1 MSEKDARVSS
11 RGISFQGRMKISWV
25 VNSDDEPIDTVDL
38 NQRNGRLLQALLVSL
53 DSHHDLDDESGDLAR
68 VEAKLDL
75 LMDMVSRLLQHT
87 ASTAIESEVE
97 IWLEGLSWSL
107 AGQTELAVSQ
117 QLTLFLY
124 LDSHLTQPL
133 ELIVNVTEV
142 RLHEHRS
149 EVEARFVGQSEQVSD
164 LIAKYIFRQHRRIV
178 AQQKAKRRIRHKE
191 NE

>member
-1 MSEKDARVSS
+1 MSEKDMGVSP
-11 RGISFQGRMKISWV
+11 RGISFQGRMKISWA
-25 VNSDDEPIDTVDL
+25 VNSDNDPVNTVDQ

-53 DSHHDLDDESGDLAR
+53 DSHHDTEDESGELAR

-75 LMDMVSRLLQHT
+75 LLDMVSRLLQHT

-107 AGQTELAVSQ
+107 AGQTELAVNQ

-133 ELIVNVTEV
+133 ELIVSVTEV
-142 RLHEHRS
+142 RLQEHGS

-178 AQQKAKRRIRHKE
+178 AQEKAKRRIRRDEDK
-191 NE
+191 